1 MKSYE
6 MFESYSSL
14 ISIEILIKEE
24 LMNIDSMSTN
34 LPFSVAARKFTP
46 REQGERGGC
55 EISRFWSSDR
65 GAG

>member
-1 MKSYE
+1 
-6 MFESYSSL
+6 
-14 ISIEILIKEE
+14 
-24 LMNIDSMSTN
+24 MSTN